1 MKASSFGAS
10 GAEVSVQVG
19 GSCCFG
25 PLKKKVGMRA
35 AYEDLWLGSRLWD
48 VGELG
53 GFGVWGEGL
62 RCWGFVIS

>member
-1 MKASSFGAS
+1 MFSLEAHAAS
-10 GAEVSVQVG
+10 
-19 GSCCFG
+19 
-25 PLKKKVGMRA
+25 A